1 MKLKKSK
8 RIFGMSQMQVIILS
22 VMACLAFTV
31 ITGMAGLIIYNTSL
45 GSQPI
50 SLQPSTPIPVLP
62 TMTIVHPTRT
72 PPPTLTKAPTATR
85 LPTKTITPTPT
96 LWFQVNAR
104 DLIPT
109 EQEMPSGYKIDTP
122 ASGSISGEYTIEEYV
137 VTYISNYPNDK
148 RNKSGD
154 PYLVTYDV
162 TFFKT
167 VGYAT
172 SSYDAMDESWISN
185 KFEKMFNISP
195 PQTISP
201 SPVELNINGIERA
214 TAYVSNFNGVSV
226 PGFFVFI
233 KLQSH
238 NGVFIIKT
246 LSHAPFTDEQRT
258 LASAKYFISLLVPK
272 LTR

>member
-1 MKLKKSK
+1 
-8 RIFGMSQMQVIILS
+8 MQVIILS

-50 SLQPSTPIPVLP
+50 LLQPSTPIPVLP

-72 PPPTLTKAPTATR
+72 PRPTLTKAPTATR

-109 EQEMPSGYKIDTP
+109 EQEMPSGYKIDTGG
-122 ASGSISGEYTIEEYV
+122 SGSISGEHIIEEYM
-137 VTYISNYPNDK
+137 VTYTNNYPNDP

-154 PYLVTYDV
+154 PYLVVYIATI
-162 TFFKT
+162 FNT
-167 VGYAT
+167 VGSAT
-172 SSYDAMDESWISN
+172 SSYDVMDENWISDN
-185 KFEKMFNISP
+185 FGKMFNVSST

-201 SPVELNINGIERA
+201 SPVALNINGIERA
-214 TAYVSNFNGVSV
+214 TAYISDYNGVSV

-233 KLQSH
+233 KLQNH
-238 NGVFIIKT
+238 NGVFIIRT
-246 LSHAPFTDEQRT
+246 LSHAPYTDKQRT
-258 LASAKYFISLLVPK
+258 LDSAKYFTSLFVSK

>member
-1 MKLKKSK
+1 
-8 RIFGMSQMQVIILS
+8 MSQVQVIILS
-22 VMACLAFTV
+22 VMACLAFTAV
-31 ITGMAGLIIYNTSL
+31 TGIAGLIIYNISL

-50 SLQPSTPIPVLP
+50 LLQPPTPIPVLP
-62 TMTIVHPTRT
+62 TTTIVLSTRT
-72 PPPTLTKAPTATR
+72 PRPTSTKTPTATR
-85 LPTKTITPTPT
+85 LPTKTVTPTPT
-96 LWFQVNAR
+96 LWFQLNAH

-122 ASGSISGEYTIEEYV
+122 ASGSTSNEYIIEEYV
-137 VTYISNYPNDK
+137 VTYISNYPNDI

-154 PYLVTYDV
+154 PYIVAYDAML
-162 TFFKT
+162 FKT
-167 VGYAT
+167 VEYAT
-172 SSYDAMDESWISN
+172 LSYDAIDENWISSN
-185 KFEKMFNISP
+185 FEKMFVITR

-201 SPVELNINGIERA
+201 SRVELNINGVERA
-214 TAYVSNFNGVSV
+214 TAYVSNINGVSV

-246 LSHAPFTDEQRT
+246 LSHAPFTNEQRT
-258 LASAKYFISLLVPK
+258 LASAEYFVSLLIPK